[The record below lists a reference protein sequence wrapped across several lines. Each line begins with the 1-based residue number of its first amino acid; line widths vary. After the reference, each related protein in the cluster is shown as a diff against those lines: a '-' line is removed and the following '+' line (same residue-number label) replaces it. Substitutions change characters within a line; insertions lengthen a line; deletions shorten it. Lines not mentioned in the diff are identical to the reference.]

1 MNRHFFL
8 APSWRMNVTPMKRII
23 LTLGTLGLL
32 ALASCSTTPGAH
44 GVKNRIESQK
54 RVAGHAARLEL
65 EQAYRA
71 YTTGMF
77 DQAMK
82 YAEQARLRTP
92 QDPSAYMLMARICL
106 EQGRLESS
114 DKLIGQ
120 ALTLDPSIPDAHYLR
135 GVVYQRWSRD
145 EQALDAYM
153 TAWNVDPNSVQSVHY
168 LLAAGEV
175 LVDMKRYQMA
185 RELLIPKLGYFENN
199 AAMHHLL
206 GTIAVLEKNGELAI
220 EHLGQAYLIGG
231 EDEIILADLAR
242 AQLDHKEYRACLRNL
257 DTLETILAESVPGWL
272 FELRARCYK
281 AMGSPRDA
289 RSSYVQ
295 LLRIEPENVDAWI
308 EYGDMAHQI
317 GDFGRL
323 DTCGGRLISI
333 APDRF
338 EGYFYK
344 GIVYLEANKLEA
356 AQVWFTKASHV
367 APHDEPIPSLAVA
380 HVEMIRGDKMAARDA
395 FKDVL
400 KRSPDDPTT
409 RSYVETIATGS
420 LDFIPE

>member
-1 MNRHFFL
+1 MT
-8 APSWRMNVTPMKRII
+8 AMKRII
-23 LTLGTLGLL
+23 MTLGTLCLL
-32 ALASCSTTPGAH
+32 SLASCSTTPGAN

-82 YAEQARLRTP
+82 YAEQARFRTP

-114 DKLIGQ
+114 EKLLGQ
-120 ALTLDPSIPDAHYLR
+120 ALTLDSLIPDAHYLR

-153 TAWNVDPNSVQSVHY
+153 SAWNVDPNSVQSVHY
-168 LLAAGEV
+168 LLAAAEV

-206 GTIAVLEKNGELAI
+206 GTIAVLEENGQLAI

-231 EDEIILADLAR
+231 EDEIVLADLAR
-242 AQLDHKEYRACLRNL
+242 AQLDHKAYRECLRNL
-257 DTLETILAESVPGWL
+257 DILENILVEDVPGWL
-272 FELRARCYK
+272 YELRARCYK
-281 AMGSPRDA
+281 AMGSPREA
-289 RSSYVQ
+289 RISYVQ

-317 GDFGRL
+317 SDYGRL

-344 GIVYLEANKLEA
+344 GIVYLQADKLEA
-356 AQVWFTKASHV
+356 AQVWFAKAGNV
-367 APHDEPIPSLAVA
+367 APMDESIPSLAVA
-380 HVEMIRGDKMAARDA
+380 HVEMLRGDKLAARNA
-395 FKDVL
+395 FKDVIR
-400 KRSPDDPTT
+400 RSPDDSRT
-409 RSYVETIATGS
+409 RSYMETIATGS
-420 LDFIPE
+420 LDFIPD

>member
-1 MNRHFFL
+1 MT
-8 APSWRMNVTPMKRII
+8 SMKYII
-23 LTLGTLGLL
+23 MTLGAVGLL
-32 ALASCSTTPGAH
+32 SLAACSTTPGAN

-65 EQAYRA
+65 EQAYRS

-82 YAEQARLRTP
+82 YAEQARMRTP

-114 DKLIGQ
+114 DTLIGE
-120 ALTLDPSIPDAHYLR
+120 ALRLDASIPDAHYLR
-135 GVVYQRWSRD
+135 GVIYQRWSRD

-153 TAWNVDPNSVQSVHY
+153 SAWNVDPSSVQSVHY

-175 LVDMKRYQMA
+175 LVDMKRYRMA

-206 GTIAVLEKNGELAI
+206 GTIAVLEKNGDLAI

-242 AQLDHKEYRACLRNL
+242 AQLDHEEYRACLRNL
-257 DTLETILAESVPGWL
+257 DTLENMFDESVPGWL
-272 FELRARCYK
+272 YELRARCYK
-281 AMGSPRDA
+281 AMGSPREA

-317 GDFGRL
+317 GDYGRL
-323 DTCGGRLISI
+323 ETCGARLISI

-344 GIVYLEANKLEA
+344 GIVYLEAGKLDA
-356 AQVWFTKASHV
+356 AKVWFTKARQV
-367 APHDEPIPSLAVA
+367 APADESIPSLAVA
-380 HVEMIRGDKMAARDA
+380 HVEMIRGDRLAARDA

-400 KRSPDDPTT
+400 DRSPDDPRT

-420 LDFIPE
+420 LDFIPD

>member
-1 MNRHFFL
+1 MIRGFSLFT
-8 APSWRMNVTPMKRII
+8 WRMNVIAMKRII

-32 ALASCSTTPGAH
+32 TLASCSSTPGAH

-71 YTTGMF
+71 YSTGMF

-92 QDPSAYMLMARICL
+92 QDPSAYMIMARICL

-135 GVVYQRWSRD
+135 GVIYQRWSRD

-153 TAWNVDPNSVQSVHY
+153 SAWNVDPNSVQSVHY

-175 LVDMKRYQMA
+175 LVDMKRYRMA

-206 GTIAVLEKNGELAI
+206 GTIAVLEENGELAI
-220 EHLGQAYLIGG
+220 EHLSQAYLIGG

-242 AQLDHKEYRACLRNL
+242 AQLDHKQYRECLRNL
-257 DTLETILAESVPGWL
+257 EVLENILAESVPGWL

-295 LLRIEPENVDAWI
+295 LLRIEPDNVDAWI

-317 GDFGRL
+317 GDFVRL

-344 GIVYLEANKLEA
+344 GIVYLNAEKLES
-356 AQVWFTKASHV
+356 AQIWFSKAVEV
-367 APHDEPIPSLAVA
+367 APQGQSIPSLAVA
-380 HVEMIRGDKMAARDA
+380 HVEMLRGDRMAARHA

-400 KRSPDDPTT
+400 RRSPNDPRT
-409 RSYVETIATGS
+409 RSYMETIATGS

>member
-1 MNRHFFL
+1 MNRLFFL

-32 ALASCSTTPGAH
+32 TLASCSTTPGAH

-65 EQAYRA
+65 EQAYRS

-153 TAWNVDPNSVQSVHY
+153 SAWNVDPNSVQSVHY

-220 EHLGQAYLIGG
+220 EHLGQAERDRSSPTYPS
-231 EDEIILADLAR
+231 R
-242 AQLDHKEYRACLRNL
+242 QN
-257 DTLETILAESVPGWL
+257 VQ
-272 FELRARCYK
+272 RARWTR
-281 AMGSPRDA
+281 ASRMRGAPPRERRRPVPPGA
-289 RSSYVQ
+289 RSHTARPLS
-295 LLRIEPENVDAWI
+295 RKADWR
-308 EYGDMAHQI
+308 DRHQCPQSRCA
-317 GDFGRL
+317 GRH
-323 DTCGGRLISI
+323 T
-333 APDRF
+333 
-338 EGYFYK
+338 
-344 GIVYLEANKLEA
+344 
-356 AQVWFTKASHV
+356 
-367 APHDEPIPSLAVA
+367 DERRRDPA
-380 HVEMIRGDKMAARDA
+380 AARRRCRPA
-395 FKDVL
+395 
-400 KRSPDDPTT
+400 
-409 RSYVETIATGS
+409 
-420 LDFIPE
+420 